1 MREIYLYLF
10 LNFFS
15 YNVFLLFSSLLL
27 NLSNKKTAV
36 FILLFFVFNLS
47 FYWDLLLL
55 SLYFYIFYVNSRY
68 PVWLSWHPG
77 FFEGVHQ
84 GSSLAFLLHFG

>member
-15 YNVFLLFSSLLL
+15 YNAFLLFSSLLL

-36 FILLFFVFNLS
+36 FILLFFVFKLS
-47 FYWDLLLL
+47 FYLGLLLL

-68 PVWLSWHPG
+68 PVWLSWHPR
-77 FFEGVHQ
+77 FFEGVHP
-84 GSSLAFLLHFG
+84 GSSLAFRPHFG